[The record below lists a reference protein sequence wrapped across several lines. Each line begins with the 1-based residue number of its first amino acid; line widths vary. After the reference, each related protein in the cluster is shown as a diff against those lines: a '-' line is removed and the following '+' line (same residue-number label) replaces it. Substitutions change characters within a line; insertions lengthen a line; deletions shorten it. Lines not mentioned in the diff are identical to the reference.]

1 MGLIYDRCR
10 VFCVPGL
17 HRKLDKNSS
26 SKQFH
31 SAFRHSTESKNMDSP
46 QDFLE
51 KQAAQVKEVWSE
63 SHLVQH
69 PDKMEPLSKTKCIN
83 QN

>member
-1 MGLIYDRCR
+1 
-10 VFCVPGL
+10 
-17 HRKLDKNSS
+17 
-26 SKQFH
+26 
-31 SAFRHSTESKNMDSP
+31 MDLP

-51 KQAAQVKEVWSE
+51 KQAAQVKEFWSE
-63 SHLVQH
+63 SHLVQY